1 MHNLPLLHL
10 MAWEERSTVI
20 FVASS
25 PNALAEKKKKS
36 WVYWC
41 VLFIVKCIVVSVR
54 PLYFLQVGLNSLG
67 IGYFCPTPLGH
78 VPVSNNVDMNLC
90 VRFTGCCITSLDL
103 PQHRIYKGQ
112 LNMSKTSTVVRLQ
125 QTLLPCSK
133 PSSGNRWQKWD
144 WLKECG
150 QLDLQSSLLWLYQ
163 SVFRV

>member
-1 MHNLPLLHL
+1 M
-10 MAWEERSTVI
+10 
-20 FVASS
+20 
-25 PNALAEKKKKS
+25 
-36 WVYWC
+36 
-41 VLFIVKCIVVSVR
+41 FIVKCIVVSVR

-67 IGYFCPTPLGH
+67 IGCFCPTPLGH

-112 LNMSKTSTVVRLQ
+112 PNMSKTSTVVRLQ
-125 QTLLPCSK
+125 QALLQTAPLQQALL
-133 PSSGNRWQKWD
+133 WQQMAKMRLARE
-144 WLKECG
+144 LKECG